1 MEQCSPWGQCFLQ
14 VPVALWMETC
24 NGEGH
29 PMRNYSWE
37 VSLLSQLAERSSGHG
52 RQRRESNNLSRT
64 EKKQGTE
71 TAPSRGISPKK
82 GHLSCTEKERRSKRE
97 KEKGKG
103 SQWQFSGR
111 HKQTQNHLTGYRL
124 WPGLCQGCN
133 SIPR

>member
-29 PMRNYSWE
+29 PMRNFSWE

-71 TAPSRGISPKK
+71 TAPTGKHHTRAPTAAKFLQGMA
-82 GHLSCTEKERRSKRE
+82 LLERV
-97 KEKGKG
+97 G
-103 SQWQFSGR
+103 
-111 HKQTQNHLTGYRL
+111 
-124 WPGLCQGCN
+124 
-133 SIPR
+133 